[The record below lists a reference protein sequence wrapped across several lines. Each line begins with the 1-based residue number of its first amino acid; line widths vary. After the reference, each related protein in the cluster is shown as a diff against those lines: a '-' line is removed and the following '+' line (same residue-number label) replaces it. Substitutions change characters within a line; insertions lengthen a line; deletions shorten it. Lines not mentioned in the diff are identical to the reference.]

1 MYQKA
6 LDQVHSRN
14 DLPIWQ
20 SITWELSSVFF
31 NLADQLQNRPPLH
44 SQEAEEVSKKILEGR

>member
-20 SITWELSSVFF
+20 SIIWELSSAYF
-31 NLADQLQNRPPLH
+31 NLADQLQSRPPLR
-44 SQEAEEVSKKILEGR
+44 SQEAEEVCIGMHGM